1 MTQKETTYTLLEN
14 KATAK
19 KKQLTRSF
27 SLLDNGPL
35 DETTLNKIHS
45 SKQEWMVNFSRH
57 LNYKIASQ
65 YQISRLEVLPNWVFG
80 INISSITKSFCYY
93 NE

>member
-1 MTQKETTYTLLEN
+1 M
-14 KATAK
+14 
-19 KKQLTRSF
+19 
-27 SLLDNGPL
+27 
-35 DETTLNKIHS
+35 DESTLNKIHS

-65 YQISRLEVLPNWVFG
+65 HQIAKLQITPNWVFG
-80 INISSITKSFCYY
+80 INIRGITKSFCYH